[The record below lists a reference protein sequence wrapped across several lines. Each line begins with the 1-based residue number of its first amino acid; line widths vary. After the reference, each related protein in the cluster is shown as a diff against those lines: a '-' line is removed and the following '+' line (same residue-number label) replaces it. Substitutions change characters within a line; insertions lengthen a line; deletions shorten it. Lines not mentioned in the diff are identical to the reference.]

1 MRNIIKDP
9 LSASLTEEHAKLM
22 SELKKTARAQYGENK
37 KITDGNYDKSLAAK
51 CVNGTF
57 VGKKTENI
65 IMYRGIPYVGKQPVG
80 ELRWNAPV
88 DVIPDD
94 GVYEAY
100 YNGKC
105 APQREVEY
113 SAAYIQG
120 EDCLYLNI
128 WKADDMPAE
137 KKAVMV
143 WIHGGAYEVGG
154 TIDPGYNFHNFVKE
168 NPDVI
173 IVSIAYRLG
182 VLGFLHLSHL
192 PDGADYPDAQNL
204 GLMDQIAALKWIH
217 ENIESFGG
225 APDNVTI
232 FGESGGAGSVSLLTL
247 VEGSHQYFR
256 RIIAESGSPAF
267 TRSMEQAIDVTNEL
281 MAALGCKTV
290 ADLQKLDGE
299 TLVEA
304 AGDVVLLRGLPERDG
319 RFLPLDTL
327 DVYANG
333 AAKDIDILIG
343 CNKEEMSV
351 WLEGMGAE
359 GFSAWAN
366 DLKEKK
372 LAQLTDGE
380 KALVESFCQDVREG
394 SCEPVRSLLDQI
406 WFVAPFLRTAENQ
419 TMAGGKAYAYYFTAR
434 SGHGNELT
442 TVLDHP
448 EMNDPAIDEAFSKAM
463 RRMWVQFV
471 KTGDPSLGADISPD
485 GKAHEWPLY
494 DLEDKQVM
502 VFEEFNIHPEKE
514 SEIKLVDRDR
524 TYFLTKYYLF

>member
-9 LSASLTEEHAKLM
+9 ISAALTEEHAKLM
-22 SELKKTARAQYGENK
+22 RELKKAARAQYGENK

-65 IMYRGIPYVGKQPVG
+65 IAYRGIPFVGEQPVG
-80 ELRWNAPV
+80 ELRWKAPV
-88 DVIPDD
+88 DVAPDD

-128 WKADDMPAE
+128 WKADDVPAE
-137 KKAVMV
+137 KKPVMV
-143 WIHGGAYEVGG
+143 WIHGGGYEVGG
-154 TIDPGYNFHNFVKE
+154 TVDPGCDFHNFVKE

-204 GLMDQIAALKWIH
+204 GLMDQLAALKWVH
-217 ENIESFGG
+217 ENIAGFGG
-225 APDNVTI
+225 DPDNVTI
-232 FGESGGAGSVSLLTL
+232 FGESAGAGSVSLLPL
-247 VEGSHQYFR
+247 VKGSHQYFKR
-256 RIIAESGSPAF
+256 VIAESGSPAMS
-267 TRSMEQAIDVTNEL
+267 RSTEQAIEITDEL
-281 MAALGCKTV
+281 MDVLDCKTV
-290 ADLQKLDGE
+290 AGLQKLDAE
-299 TLVEA
+299 TLVQA
-304 AGDVVLLRGLPERDG
+304 AGDVVLVRGLPERDG
-319 RFLPLDTL
+319 TFLPLETL
-327 DVYANG
+327 DAYANG

-343 CNKEEMSV
+343 CNQEEMST
-351 WLEGMGAE
+351 WKGGMGIE
-359 GFSAWAN
+359 GYSAWAN
-366 DLKEKK
+366 DLKTKK

-380 KALVESFCQDVREG
+380 RKLAESFYQDVNGQPDEQL
-394 SCEPVRSLLDQI
+394 STLLDQI
-406 WFVAPFLRTAENQ
+406 WFIAPFFRTAENQ
-419 TMAGGKAYAYYFTAR
+419 TMAGGKAYAYFFTAR

-448 EMNDPAIDEAFSKAM
+448 EMNDPAIDETFSKTV
-463 RRMWVQFV
+463 RKMWVQFA
-471 KTGDPSLGADISPD
+471 KTGDPSLSAEISPD
-485 GKAHEWPLY
+485 GKAKAWPLY
-494 DLEDKQVM
+494 DLENREVM
-502 VFEEFNIHPEKE
+502 IFDEFNVHAEKE
-514 SEIKLVDRDR
+514 SERKLVDWDR
-524 TYFLTKYYLF
+524 TWFLTKYYLF